1 MCVPWNLRIHLG
13 ASGNDGRDEE
23 ETEWAKPYTLYP
35 SPPYTPNSPVLFYFE
50 ILCENISGEKTTGSP
65 AVKNL
70 ETSVGVLWQP
80 QNVYVNISP
89 KKNWG
94 KEVGVLTE
102 TDLRAGPF
110 FLPAMDSLLNVLRF
124 KKKNVWSLKSNFTGI
139 SWLNNDAVCIR
150 EC

>member
-1 MCVPWNLRIHLG
+1 MGKALHPLPPSNIPQTVQFSVLRFYVKIYLG
-13 ASGNDGRDEE
+13 
-23 ETEWAKPYTLYP
+23 K
-35 SPPYTPNSPVLFYFE
+35 
-50 ILCENISGEKTTGSP
+50 KTTGSP

-124 KKKNVWSLKSNFTGI
+124 KKKKNVWSLKSNFTGI